1 VSDHEKISHW
11 KKKPPPGDSITVIV
25 FQGPKCAKVTVR
37 RGRRNGQQL
46 GRRMM
51 LYSTRE
57 EPSSSTNEPL
67 LSGVVGTVR
76 LDDRNVRWAWGWTT
90 PEANALRVL
99 AALT

>member
-1 VSDHEKISHW
+1 
-11 KKKPPPGDSITVIV
+11 
-25 FQGPKCAKVTVR
+25 
-37 RGRRNGQQL
+37 
-46 GRRMM
+46 M